1 MSERESIP
9 SQSVTSQPIDAL
21 TPPQYT
27 LSGNVHLTTVPPSLS
42 YEKPTT
48 TSNEPTTLTGRA
60 SLTVSQRLILMTCVG
75 SFWGFSI
82 GSFIGG
88 RHAGLQYLAENAH
101 RLPTTVQGW
110 YFYHKT
116 KNYRVALGGIKRG
129 AKYAVRTGGLCVMY
143 GAIEAGLDHV
153 RGEPDV
159 ANSVTAGVISGSIFS
174 AMTKL
179 SRGSVRYS
187 LLFGAAFGLV
197 TGGLSDIHRY
207 ISGNP
212 PGYITSI
219 QTRLGNKQ
227 G

>member
-1 MSERESIP
+1 M
-9 SQSVTSQPIDAL
+9 
-21 TPPQYT
+21 
-27 LSGNVHLTTVPPSLS
+27 G
-42 YEKPTT
+42 
-48 TSNEPTTLTGRA
+48 LTGRA
-60 SLTVSQRLILMTCVG
+60 SLGVNQRLILMAGVG

-116 KNYRVALGGIKRG
+116 KNYRMALGGIKRG
-129 AKYAVRTGGLCVMY
+129 ARYAVRTGGLCLMY

-159 ANSVTAGVISGSIFS
+159 LNSVTAGTVSGALFS
-174 AMTKL
+174 AFTKL

-187 LLFGAAFGLV
+187 LMFGAAFGLV

-212 PGYITSI
+212 PSYMTWIRS
-219 QTRLGNKQ
+219 RMNHDDDKE
-227 G
+227 